1 MATLNVMNYSFTAMI
16 KAEPI
21 SEEIF
26 NSAKYIYN
34 EYIITINKKYYNRIK
49 VLYDE
54 VQDPSIFDEF

>member
-26 NSAKYIYN
+26 NLSLIH
-34 EYIITINKKYYNRIK
+34 I
-49 VLYDE
+49 
-54 VQDPSIFDEF
+54 